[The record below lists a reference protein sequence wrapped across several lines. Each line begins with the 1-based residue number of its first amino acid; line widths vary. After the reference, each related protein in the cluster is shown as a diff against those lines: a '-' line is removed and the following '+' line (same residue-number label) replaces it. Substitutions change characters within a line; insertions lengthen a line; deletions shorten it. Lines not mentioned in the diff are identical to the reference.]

1 GWVIARTSWSSS
13 THGSSSA
20 LRFIGKLL
28 RGCPCHRLLHCG
40 LDIEGRRR
48 GVHEVTFE
56 KGFTQNKR
64 EIATASIAEHHRII
78 SSRFRDLRRDL
89 TSTNSRGAGPAQGL
103 LPALLSRRRAR
114 RGARWRGRGGWAASR
129 GRA

>member
-1 GWVIARTSWSSS
+1 MFDAPLIPLSGRSGSSRGTSRRPVAVGWVIARTSWSSS

-48 GVHEVTFE
+48 GVHEVTLE

-78 SSRFRDLRRDL
+78 S
-89 TSTNSRGAGPAQGL
+89 
-103 LPALLSRRRAR
+103 
-114 RGARWRGRGGWAASR
+114 
-129 GRA
+129 